1 MSSPLTVACVQMTSG
16 PDIEE
21 NLTQAGK
28 LIREAAVEGAEF
40 IATPE
45 NTDFIRKE
53 TGDAL
58 ATALEPGKHPGPIFF
73 AELAKQLG
81 VWLLIGSMKIKV
93 SETKM
98 ANRSFLFSKTGQLMA
113 SYDKM
118 HLFNC
123 ELPTGESHKESE
135 TVEAGNKAA
144 VVKTPWKPVGLSIC
158 YDVRFPYMYRAMAQ
172 RGAEIIAVPSAFT
185 VPTGKAHWET
195 LLRARAIETG
205 SFVIAPAQVGTHEG
219 GRETYGHSMIVN
231 PWGKVIAERTEDT
244 PGFILRKLHFEDV
257 TKARFAVPSLQHD
270 CEFDFY
276 ETKL

>member
-1 MSSPLTVACVQMTSG
+1 MSSPLTAACIQMTSG
-16 PDIEE
+16 PDIES

-45 NTDFIRKE
+45 NTDFMRKE
-53 TGDAL
+53 VGDSL
-58 ATALEPGKHPGPIFF
+58 DTALEANKHPGPIFF

-113 SYDKM
+113 SYDKI
-118 HLFNC
+118 HLFDC
-123 ELPTGESHKESE
+123 DLPSGESHKESDAF
-135 TVEAGNKAA
+135 EAGDKAA

-158 YDVRFPYMYRAMAQ
+158 YDVRFPYMYRSMAK
-172 RGAEIIAVPSAFT
+172 RGAEIMAVPSAFT
-185 VPTGKAHWET
+185 VPTGKAHWEA

-205 SFVIAPAQVGTHEG
+205 SFILAPAQVGSHEG
-219 GRETYGHSMIVN
+219 GRETYGHSMIIG
-231 PWGKVIAERTEDT
+231 PWGQVLAERTEDT
-244 PGFILRKLHFEDV
+244 PGFIMRKLHFEDV
-257 TKARFAVPSLQHD
+257 TKARFAIPSLTHD
-270 CEFDFY
+270 REFDFY